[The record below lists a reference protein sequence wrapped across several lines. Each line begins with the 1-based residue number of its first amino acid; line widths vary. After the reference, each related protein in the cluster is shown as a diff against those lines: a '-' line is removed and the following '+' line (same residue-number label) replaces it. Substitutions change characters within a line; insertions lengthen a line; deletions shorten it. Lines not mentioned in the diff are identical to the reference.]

1 MQPSENRKKILV
13 TGALGQLGS
22 ELVPALAE
30 RYGAHRI
37 LATDI
42 RHPAGGPGSAAF
54 GEHEVEFRVLDC
66 VEGQQL
72 GSVATEVGAGTIFHL
87 AALLSAV
94 AENRPQLAW
103 QVNAQG
109 TFNVLEVARELGAA
123 VFVPSSIA
131 AFGPSTPR
139 TGTQQETLQ
148 RPETIYGITKVAG
161 ELLCDYYFRRFG
173 VDTRGVRYPGLISH
187 VAEPGGGTTD
197 YAVEIFRDAL
207 RYGTYSSFLK
217 PDTCLDMMYMP
228 DAIKAAIDLMEAD
241 PARLLHRNAFN
252 ITAFS
257 CTPRLLAE
265 EISRHLPDFRMQY
278 DVDPVRQS
286 IAESWPESL
295 DDSEAR
301 RQWDWSHE
309 YGLQSTV
316 ADMLSHLKPRVG
328 AATEQPTP
336 LTGGNAT

>member
-1 MQPSENRKKILV
+1 MHTSDDSKKILV

-22 ELVPALAE
+22 ELVPALAR
-30 RYGAHRI
+30 RYGAERI
-37 LATDI
+37 VATDI
-42 RHPAGGPGSAAF
+42 RHPAGGQNSAAF
-54 GEHEVEFRVLDC
+54 GEHEVEFRMVDC

-72 GSVATEVGAGTIFHL
+72 GAVATEVGAGTIFHL

-139 TGTQQETLQ
+139 VATGQETLQ
-148 RPETIYGITKVAG
+148 RPETIYGVTKVTG
-161 ELLCDYYFRRFG
+161 ELLCDYYCKRFG

-228 DAIKAAIDLMEAD
+228 DAIKATIDLMHVPRENVKV
-241 PARLLHRNAFN
+241 RSSYNLGG
-252 ITAFS
+252 ISFS
-257 CTPRLLAE
+257 PK
-265 EISRHLPDFRMQY
+265 EIFESIKKHYPTFQISYQPDFRQ
-278 DVDPVRQS
+278 Q
-286 IAESWPESL
+286 IADSWPDSI
-295 DDSEAR
+295 DDCAAR
-301 RQWDWSHE
+301 ADWGWQHQYTLE
-309 YGLQSTV
+309 EMTEDIL
-316 ADMLSHLKPRVG
+316 AHLPEFFPEVKK
-328 AATEQPTP
+328 
-336 LTGGNAT
+336 

>member
-1 MQPSENRKKILV
+1 MHTSDDSKKILV

-22 ELVPALAE
+22 ELVPALAR
-30 RYGAHRI
+30 RYGAERI
-37 LATDI
+37 VATDI
-42 RHPAGGPGSAAF
+42 RHPAGGQNSAAF
-54 GEHEVEFRVLDC
+54 GEHEVEFRMVDC

-72 GSVATEVGAGTIFHL
+72 GAVATEVGAGTIFHL

-139 TGTQQETLQ
+139 VATGQETLQ
-148 RPETIYGITKVAG
+148 RPETIYGVTKVTG
-161 ELLCDYYFRRFG
+161 ELLCDYYCKRFG

-228 DAIKAAIDLMEAD
+228 DAIKAAIELMEAD
-241 PARLLHRNAFN
+241 PARLRHRNAFN
-252 ITAFS
+252 ITAFT
-257 CTPRLLAE
+257 CTPQRLAD
-265 EISRHLPDFRMQY
+265 EIGKHLPGFRMRY
-278 DVDPVRQS
+278 DVDPVRQA
-286 IAESWPESL
+286 IAESWPDSL
-295 DDSEAR
+295 DDTEAR
-301 RQWDWSHE
+301 SQWGWNHE
-309 YGLQSTV
+309 YGLEATV
-316 ADMLSHLKPRVG
+316 ADMLKHLGPQLTAP
-328 AATEQPTP
+328 AAVPAP